1 MTHSAA
7 SDFKRSVIERY
18 FSELFNQGRVELVP
32 ELLHPNY
39 ENHSPGSADLPH
51 GRAGV
56 AIVVQALRTAFP
68 DLNYRIDD
76 IVVGDDRVA
85 VRTTLTGTHL
95 GDFFG
100 LPATGRHVEVSQIT
114 IERFRDGKIIEHH
127 RVTDELELRRQLG
140 LAA

>member
-1 MTHSAA
+1 MNHPLT
-7 SDFKRSVIERY
+7 SDPKHVVIERY
-18 FSELFNQGRVELVP
+18 FGELFNQGRVELVR
-32 ELLHPNY
+32 ELLHADY
-39 ENHSPGSADLPH
+39 VNHSPGSPDLPR
-51 GRAGV
+51 GREGV

-76 IVVGDDRVA
+76 IVLGDDSVA

-100 LPATGRHVEVSQIT
+100 LAASNRRVEVSQIT

-140 LAA
+140 LTA